1 MQTTLLSS
9 KGQVIIPKPLR
20 DAHRWHTGTRLEVVQ
35 TADGILLK
43 PLQATT
49 EVALTAG
56 LAAIRKRIAYKGPA
70 LSIEDMN
77 AAIVKAAAQSE
88 AARPRKLGKG
98 S

>member
-20 DAHRWHTGTRLEVVQ
+20 DAHRWHAGTRLAVVQ

-43 PLQATT
+43 PLQPTA
-49 EVALTAG
+49 EVALTEG
-56 LAAIRKRIAYKGPA
+56 LTAIRKRIAYKGPA

>member
-20 DAHRWHTGTRLEVVQ
+20 DAHRWHTGTRLSVVP

-49 EVALTAG
+49 EVALTGG

-70 LSIEDMN
+70 LSIEDMD

-88 AARPRKLGKG
+88 AARPRKT
-98 S
+98 SNAI